1 MIEKTKEELSR
12 MKIFG
17 MLSTL
22 DLRIQEGTSNRWG
35 NIEFLSALTQDEKT
49 FRENKKTERLVK
61 GAKFRIQ
68 ASFERVD
75 LTAKRNLTR
84 PQIQD
89 LMSLQFI
96 KNHRNVLIVGPTGV
110 GKTYLASAIGDQAC
124 RNGYTCRFLGM
135 NLFIEQLALSR
146 VDGSFLRLRER
157 LIKTDLLIF
166 DDLGIKPLTPGVVQ
180 DLYDILEERYQK
192 GSTVIT
198 SQLPI
203 SNWREVIADEVA
215 YEAIMDRL
223 VHGAVKLELKGESY
237 RKKQGKV
244 DNDAN

>member
-12 MKIFG
+12 MKILG

-22 DLRIQEGTSNRWG
+22 DLRVQEGTSNRWG
-35 NIEFLSALTQDEKT
+35 NIEFISALTQDEKAY
-49 FRENKKTERLVK
+49 RENKKTERLVK
-61 GAKFRIQ
+61 GAKFRVQ

-84 PQIQD
+84 AQVQD
-89 LMSLQFI
+89 LMSLQFV
-96 KNHRNVLIVGPTGV
+96 KTHRNVLIVGPTGV
-110 GKTYLASAIGDQAC
+110 GKTYLASAIGEQAC
-124 RNGYTCRFLGM
+124 RKGYTCRFLGM
-135 NLFIEQLALSR
+135 NLFIEQLNLSR

-166 DDLGIKPLTPGVVQ
+166 DDLGIKPLPPAAVQ
-180 DLYDILEERYQK
+180 DLYDLLEERYQK
-192 GSTVIT
+192 GSTIIT
-198 SQLPI
+198 SQLPMA
-203 SNWREVIADEVA
+203 NWREVITDEVS

-244 DNDAN
+244 DSEAS

>member
-1 MIEKTKEELSR
+1 M
-12 MKIFG
+12 
-17 MLSTL
+17 
-22 DLRIQEGTSNRWG
+22 
-35 NIEFLSALTQDEKT
+35 A
-49 FRENKKTERLVK
+49 
-61 GAKFRIQ
+61 
-68 ASFERVD
+68 
-75 LTAKRNLTR
+75 
-84 PQIQD
+84 
-89 LMSLQFI
+89 LQFI

-203 SNWREVIADEVA
+203 ANWREVIADEVS

-237 RKKQGKV
+237 RKKRLWSFECGSKR
-244 DNDAN
+244 

>member
-12 MKIFG
+12 MKILG

-22 DLRIQEGTSNRWG
+22 DLRVQEGTSNRWG
-35 NIEFLSALTQDEKT
+35 NIEFISALTQDEKT
-49 FRENKKTERLVK
+49 YRENKKTERLVK
-61 GAKFRIQ
+61 GAKFRVQ

-84 PQIQD
+84 AQVQD
-89 LMSLQFI
+89 LMSLQFV
-96 KNHRNVLIVGPTGV
+96 KTHRNVLIVGPTGV
-110 GKTYLASAIGDQAC
+110 GKTYLASAIGEQAC
-124 RNGYTCRFLGM
+124 RKGYTCRFLGM
-135 NLFIEQLALSR
+135 NLFIEQLNLSR

-166 DDLGIKPLTPGVVQ
+166 DDLGIKPLPPAAVQ
-180 DLYDILEERYQK
+180 DLYDLLEERYQK
-192 GSTVIT
+192 GSTIIT
-198 SQLPI
+198 SQLPMA
-203 SNWREVIADEVA
+203 NWREVITDEVS

-244 DNDAN
+244 DSEAS